1 MDAPQLLQ
9 AAELVGELAE
19 NFYSL
24 PEGGETPADVAAAL
38 SVARLYML
46 RYARHLEAGREPY
59 EALVACVR
67 EDLPLQ
73 QSEIRWQRI
82 MRDNG
87 GSGSS
92 GA

>member
-1 MDAPQLLQ
+1 MDAPQLLK
-9 AAELVGELAE
+9 AAEMVGELAE

-59 EALVACVR
+59 EALVACVK

-73 QSEIRWQRI
+73 ESEIRWQRI
-82 MRDNG
+82 VRGD
-87 GSGSS
+87 S